1 MRCDRRGPT
10 GAYELVALR
19 SRVAARLG
27 FVATVSVLGAALHT
41 ASAATD
47 QTPPAASNAASAP
60 ATPADRG
67 STMSSERA
75 FPRRYEAIYHDD
87 NASEHAGT
95 LSMTADGRLAI
106 VSAEPRFA
114 NTLDVAVRSMN
125 AMPNETVRVPPPPGT
140 PRYTLMSKVIPRESP
155 EFIPTMIANLRRG
168 YRLELRPAD
177 AP

>member
-1 MRCDRRGPT
+1 
-10 GAYELVALR
+10 
-19 SRVAARLG
+19 
-27 FVATVSVLGAALHT
+27 
-41 ASAATD
+41 
-47 QTPPAASNAASAP
+47 
-60 ATPADRG
+60 
-67 STMSSERA
+67 MSSERA

-125 AMPNETVRVPPPPGT
+125 AMPNETVRIPPPSGT
-140 PRYTLMSKVIPRESP
+140 PRYTLVSKVIPRESP

>member
-1 MRCDRRGPT
+1 
-10 GAYELVALR
+10 
-19 SRVAARLG
+19 
-27 FVATVSVLGAALHT
+27 
-41 ASAATD
+41 
-47 QTPPAASNAASAP
+47 
-60 ATPADRG
+60 
-67 STMSSERA
+67 MSSELA

-87 NASEHAGT
+87 DASEHAGT

-140 PRYTLMSKVIPRESP
+140 PRYTLVSKVVPRESP

-168 YRLELRPAD
+168 YRLELRPVD